1 MACVSDLDLLAG
13 FLEIYRRGSL
23 TAAAAALGLS
33 QPAVSGQLARLE
45 DQMGTVLFER
55 SRRGAVPTQQA
66 HELARRVAAPLDQL
80 RGALDEDADGRAR
93 GGTVRLGAAG
103 ELTASRLVPALA
115 PLVSGGLRL
124 DITLGLAEDL
134 LTALADGRS
143 DLVVSSVRP
152 PADRRGLTAM
162 PFVDEEF
169 VLVATPTTARSID
182 RARLAEDPAAALAH
196 LPIVA
201 YSHELPIVRRYWR
214 SEFGR
219 RPPNP
224 VSMTVPDLRA
234 VLAAVVAGAGISV
247 LPRYLA
253 GPALAAGSL
262 ELLHHTQVQ
271 PLNTL
276 YLVTPSGPPP
286 GPVALVLRQLRRQAR
301 TWGPL

>member
-1 MACVSDLDLLAG
+1 MSDLDLLAT

-23 TAAAAALGLS
+23 TAAAAALGVS

-55 SRRGAVPTQQA
+55 SRRGAVPTPPA
-66 HELARRVAAPLDQL
+66 HELARRIASPLDQL
-80 RGALDEDADGRAR
+80 RGALAQDADGQAHQ
-93 GGTVRLGAAG
+93 GTVRLGAAG
-103 ELTASRLVPALA
+103 ELTASRLIPALA
-115 PLVSGGLRL
+115 PLVSAGLHL
-124 DITLGLAEDL
+124 HITLGLAEDL
-134 LTALADGRS
+134 LTGLADGEL

-152 PADRRGLTAM
+152 STGKRGLTAM
-162 PFVDEEF
+162 PFADEEF

-182 RARLAEDPAAALAH
+182 QNWLAEDPLAALAH

-201 YSHELPIVRRYWR
+201 YGRELPIIRRYWR

-224 VSMTVPDLRA
+224 VSMIVPDLRA
-234 VLAAVVAGAGISV
+234 VLTAVIAGAGISV
-247 LPRYLA
+247 LPRFLA
-253 GPALAAGSL
+253 DPALAAGSL
-262 ELLHHTQVQ
+262 ELLHHTQIQ

-276 YLVTPSGPPP
+276 YLVTRSGPTPAA
-286 GPVALVLRQLRRQAR
+286 VALVQDQLRRQAE

>member
-1 MACVSDLDLLAG
+1 MSDLDLLAT

-23 TAAAAALGLS
+23 TAAAAALGVS

-45 DQMGTVLFER
+45 DQMDTVLFER
-55 SRRGAVPTQQA
+55 SRRGAVPTPPA
-66 HELARRVAAPLDQL
+66 HELARRIASPLDQL
-80 RGALDEDADGRAR
+80 RGALAQDTDGQAHQ
-93 GGTVRLGAAG
+93 GTVRLGAAG
-103 ELTASRLVPALA
+103 ELTAARLIPALA
-115 PLVSGGLRL
+115 PLVSGSLHL
-124 DITLGLAEDL
+124 HITLGLAQDL
-134 LTALADGRS
+134 LTGLADGEL

-152 PADRRGLTAM
+152 SAGKRGLTAM

-182 RARLAEDPAAALAH
+182 QNWLAEDPLAALAH

-201 YSHELPIVRRYWR
+201 YSRELPIIRRYWR

-224 VSMTVPDLRA
+224 VSMIVPDLRA
-234 VLAAVVAGAGISV
+234 VLSAVIAGAGISV

-253 GPALAAGSL
+253 DPALAAGSL
-262 ELLHHTQVQ
+262 ELLHHTQIQ

-276 YLVTPSGPPP
+276 YLVTRTGPTPP
-286 GPVALVLRQLRRQAR
+286 AIALVQHQLRRQAE

>member
-1 MACVSDLDLLAG
+1 MSDLDLLAT

-23 TAAAAALGLS
+23 TAAAAALNIS

-45 DQMGTVLFER
+45 GQMNAVLFER
-55 SRRGAVPTQQA
+55 SRRGAVPTPPA
-66 HELARRVAAPLDQL
+66 HELARRIASPLDQL
-80 RGALDEDADGRAR
+80 RGALTQDADGQAHQ
-93 GGTVRLGAAG
+93 GTVRLGAAG

-115 PLVSGGLRL
+115 PLVSGGLSL
-124 DITLGLAEDL
+124 HITLGLAQDL
-134 LTALADGRS
+134 LTGLADGEL

-152 PADRRGLTAM
+152 SAGKRGLTAM

-169 VLVATPTTARSID
+169 VLVATPTTARSVD
-182 RARLAEDPAAALAH
+182 RDRLAEDPLAALAH

-201 YSHELPIVRRYWR
+201 YSRELPIIRRYWR

-224 VSMTVPDLRA
+224 VSMIVPDLRA
-234 VLAAVVAGAGISV
+234 VLTAVIAGVGISV

-253 GPALAAGSL
+253 DPALAAGSL
-262 ELLHHTQVQ
+262 ELLHHTQIQ

-276 YLVTPSGPPP
+276 YLVTRSGPAPASIAR
-286 GPVALVLRQLRRQAR
+286 VQHQLRRQAE

>member
-1 MACVSDLDLLAG
+1 MSDLDLLAT

-23 TAAAAALGLS
+23 TAAAAALGVS

-55 SRRGAVPTQQA
+55 SRRGAVPTPPA
-66 HELARRVAAPLDQL
+66 HELARRIASPLDQL
-80 RGALDEDADGRAR
+80 RGALAQDADGRAHQ
-93 GGTVRLGAAG
+93 GTVRLGAAG

-115 PLVSGGLRL
+115 PLVSGSLNL
-124 DITLGLAEDL
+124 HITLGLAEDL
-134 LTALADGRS
+134 LTGLADGDL

-152 PADRRGLTAM
+152 SAGRRGLTAM

-182 RARLAEDPAAALAH
+182 QKWLAEDPLAALAH

-201 YSHELPIVRRYWR
+201 YSRELPIIRRYWR

-224 VSMTVPDLRA
+224 VSMIVPDLRA
-234 VLAAVVAGAGISV
+234 VLTAVIAGAGISV

-253 GPALAAGSL
+253 DPALAAGSL
-262 ELLHHTQVQ
+262 ELLHHTQIQ

-276 YLVTPSGPPP
+276 YLVTRSGPTPP
-286 GPVALVLRQLRRQAR
+286 PIALVQHQLLRQAE

>member
-1 MACVSDLDLLAG
+1 MSDLDLLAT

-23 TAAAAALGLS
+23 TAAAAALGVS
-33 QPAVSGQLARLE
+33 QPAASGQLARLE
-45 DQMGTVLFER
+45 SQLDSVLFER
-55 SRRGAVPTQQA
+55 SRRGAVPTPRA
-66 HELARRVAAPLDQL
+66 HELARHIASPMDQL
-80 RGALDEDADGRAR
+80 RGALAQDAERR
-93 GGTVRLGAAG
+93 SRQGTVRLGAAG

-124 DITLGLAEDL
+124 DFTLGLADDL
-134 LTALADGRS
+134 LSALAEGEL
-143 DLVVSSVRP
+143 DLVVSSIRP
-152 PADRRGLTAM
+152 PAGRRGLVAM

-169 VLVATPTTARSID
+169 VLVATPTTARSVD
-182 RARLAEDPAAALAH
+182 QGRLAEDPLAALAH

-201 YSHELPIVRRYWR
+201 YGPELPIVRRYWR

-253 GPALAAGSL
+253 EPALAAGSL
-262 ELLHHTQVQ
+262 EVLHHTQVQ

-276 YLVTPSGPPP
+276 YLVTPSGPTPE
-286 GPVALVLRQLRRQAR
+286 PVTLVQRQLRRQAE

>member
-1 MACVSDLDLLAG
+1 MTDLDLLAT

-23 TAAAAALGLS
+23 TAAAAALGVS

-55 SRRGAVPTQQA
+55 SRRGAVPTPLA
-66 HELARRVAAPLDQL
+66 HELARRIASPLDQL
-80 RGALDEDADGRAR
+80 RSALAQDADGRAHQ
-93 GGTVRLGAAG
+93 GTVRLGAAG

-115 PLVSGGLRL
+115 PLVSGGLNL
-124 DITLGLAEDL
+124 HITLGLAEDL
-134 LTALADGRS
+134 LTGLADGEL
-143 DLVVSSVRP
+143 DLAVSSVRP
-152 PADRRGLTAM
+152 PAGRRGLAAT

-182 RARLAEDPAAALAH
+182 RNRLAEDPLAALAH

-201 YSHELPIVRRYWR
+201 YSRELPIIRRYWR

-224 VSMTVPDLRA
+224 VAMIVPDLRA
-234 VLAAVVAGAGISV
+234 VLTAVIAGAGISV

-253 GPALAAGSL
+253 DPALAAGSL
-262 ELLHHTQVQ
+262 ELLHHTQIQ

-276 YLVTPSGPPP
+276 YLVTRSGPTPA
-286 GPVALVLRQLRRQAR
+286 PVALVQQQLLRQAE

>member
-1 MACVSDLDLLAG
+1 MSDLDLLAT

-23 TAAAAALGLS
+23 TAAAAALGVS

-45 DQMGTVLFER
+45 SRLDAVLFER
-55 SRRGAVPTQQA
+55 SRRGAVPTPRA
-66 HELARRVAAPLDQL
+66 HELARRVASPLDQL
-80 RGALDEDADGRAR
+80 GGALVEDADRRAR
-93 GGTVRLGAAG
+93 QGTVRLGAAG

-115 PLVSGGLRL
+115 PLVGEGLQL
-124 DITLGLAEDL
+124 AFTLGLAEDL
-134 LTALADGRS
+134 LSALAEGEL

-152 PADRRGLTAM
+152 AADRRGLAAT

-182 RARLAEDPAAALAH
+182 RDRLDEDPAAALAH

-201 YSHELPIVRRYWR
+201 YGRELPIVRRYWR

-219 RPPNP
+219 RPANP
-224 VSMTVPDLRA
+224 VSMIVPDLRA
-234 VLAAVVAGAGISV
+234 VLVAVVAGAGISV

-253 GPALAAGSL
+253 DSALAAGSL
-262 ELLHHTQVQ
+262 EVVHHTRIP

-276 YLVTPSGPPP
+276 YLVTPSGPTPA
-286 GPVALVLRQLRRQAR
+286 PVTLVQRRLHQQAEV
-301 TWGPL
+301 WGPL

>member
-1 MACVSDLDLLAG
+1 MTDLDLLAS

-23 TAAAAALGLS
+23 TAAATALGVS

-45 DQMGTVLFER
+45 DQLDTVLFER
-55 SRRGAVPTQQA
+55 SRRGAVPTPRA
-66 HELARRVAAPLDQL
+66 HELARRIAAPLDQL
-80 RGALDEDADGRAR
+80 RGALAEDADGQAHQ
-93 GGTVRLGAAG
+93 GTVRLGAAG

-115 PLVSGGLRL
+115 PLARAGLHL
-124 DITLGLAEDL
+124 HITLGLAEQL
-134 LTALADGRS
+134 LTALAEGEL

-152 PADRRGLTAM
+152 SPRLRGLTAM

-169 VLVATPTTARSID
+169 VLVAAPTTARNTD
-182 RARLAEDPAAALAH
+182 PGRLAEDPAAALAH

-201 YSHELPIVRRYWR
+201 YSPELPIVRRYWR

-224 VSMTVPDLRA
+224 VSVIVPDLRA

-253 GPALAAGSL
+253 DPALAAGSL

-276 YLVTPSGPPP
+276 YLVTPSGPTPA
-286 GPVALVLRQLRRQAR
+286 PVPVVQRQLLQQAEA
-301 TWGPL
+301 WGPL

>member
-1 MACVSDLDLLAG
+1 MSDLDLLAT

-23 TAAAAALGLS
+23 TAAAAALGVS

-45 DQMGTVLFER
+45 GQLDTVLFER
-55 SRRGAVPTQQA
+55 SRRGAAPTPRA
-66 HELARRVAAPLDQL
+66 HELARRIASPLDQL
-80 RGALDEDADGRAR
+80 RGALVQDADRQAHQ
-93 GGTVRLGAAG
+93 GTVRLGAAA

-115 PLVSGGLRL
+115 PLVSGGLHL
-124 DITLGLAEDL
+124 DFTLGLAEDL
-134 LTALADGRS
+134 LSALSEGEL

-152 PADRRGLTAM
+152 SADRRGLAAM

-182 RARLAEDPAAALAH
+182 REWLAEDPLAALAH

-201 YSHELPIVRRYWR
+201 YGRELPIVRRYWR

-224 VSMTVPDLRA
+224 VSMIVPDLRA

-253 GPALAAGSL
+253 DPALVAGSL
-262 ELLHHTQVQ
+262 EVLHHTQIQ

-276 YLVTPSGPPP
+276 YLVVPSGPTPAS
-286 GPVALVLRQLRRQAR
+286 VALVQRQLHRQAE

>member
-1 MACVSDLDLLAG
+1 MSDLDLLAT

-23 TAAAAALGLS
+23 TAAAAALGVS

-45 DQMGTVLFER
+45 DQMDTVLFER
-55 SRRGAVPTQQA
+55 SRRGAVPTPSA

-80 RGALDEDADGRAR
+80 RGALAQDADGQAR

-103 ELTASRLVPALA
+103 ELTASRLIPALA
-115 PLVSGGLRL
+115 PLASGGLHLRF
-124 DITLGLAEDL
+124 TLGLAEDL
-134 LTALADGRS
+134 LTGLADGEL

-152 PADRRGLTAM
+152 SAGRRALTAM

-182 RARLAEDPAAALAH
+182 RKWLAEDPLAALAH

-201 YSHELPIVRRYWR
+201 YSGELPIIRRYWR

-224 VSMTVPDLRA
+224 VSMIVPDLRA
-234 VLAAVVAGAGISV
+234 VLTAVIAGAGISV

-253 GPALAAGSL
+253 DPALAAGSL
-262 ELLHHTQVQ
+262 ELLHHTQIQ

-276 YLVTPSGPPP
+276 YLVTRRGPADPS
-286 GPVALVLRQLRRQAR
+286 VALVQRQLCRQAE